1 LGFIIPNNLKEKG
14 IIVEVFL
21 VGMAQLIIEPKKGK
35 DGQIEFTVNYHDK
48 KSDNSFTITTTN
60 DLNEAV
66 DKLKETLVGE
76 VASML
81 QQK

>member
-1 LGFIIPNNLKEKG
+1 
-14 IIVEVFL
+14 
-21 VGMAQLIIEPKKGK
+21 MAQIIIEPKKGK
-35 DGQIEFTVNYHDK
+35 DGQIEFFVNYHDK
-48 KSDNSFTITTTN
+48 KSDNSFTITMTY

-66 DKLKETLVGE
+66 EKLKMTLEGE

>member
-1 LGFIIPNNLKEKG
+1 
-14 IIVEVFL
+14 
-21 VGMAQLIIEPKKGK
+21 MAQIIIEPKKGK
-35 DGQIEFTVNYHDK
+35 DGQIEFFVNYHDK
-48 KSDNSFTITTTN
+48 KSDNSFTITTTY

-66 DKLKETLVGE
+66 EKLKMTLEGE